1 MVNPISFVQQRVHF
15 GIELTSIEE
24 VAAGLGL
31 NPTICAGSDYDLFT
45 AIAGYSEEDGTWY
58 NPSVAPGNAMENELT
73 FPDMVA
79 SFDFYYVVSNGCDAD
94 TVMTTISTENSANAG
109 NDGFFVTCN
118 VYDVILS
125 DHISGSYDGGGIWSY
140 TGLSE
145 ITLAGG
151 LFVAFGEE
159 PGVYTFNYTVSNEFC
174 PTDTAVVTITLT
186 DCLGNDEQVENTLVV
201 YPNPVV
207 DVLTVQNV
215 AIEGNALIEV
225 LDIEGRVIISKNVS
239 NVFGNVTIDMSNVES
254 GVYFVKVTA
263 DTEVQK
269 VRVVKQ

>member
-1 MVNPISFVQQRVHF
+1 
-15 GIELTSIEE
+15 
-24 VAAGLGL
+24 
-31 NPTICAGSDYDLFT
+31 
-45 AIAGYSEEDGTWY
+45 
-58 NPSVAPGNAMENELT
+58 
-73 FPDMVA
+73 
-79 SFDFYYVVSNGCDAD
+79 
-94 TVMTTISTENSANAG
+94 
-109 NDGFFVTCN
+109 

-125 DHISGSYDGGGIWSY
+125 DHIADSYDGGGIWSY
-140 TGLSE
+140 TGADE

-151 LFVAFGEE
+151 LFVAFGEAA
-159 PGVYTFNYTVSNEFC
+159 GVYTFNYTVANEFC

-186 DCLGNDEQVENTLVV
+186 DCLGNNEEVENTLVV

-215 AIEGNALIEV
+215 AIAGNAVIEV

-239 NVFGNVTIDMSNVES
+239 NVFGNVTIDMSGVES